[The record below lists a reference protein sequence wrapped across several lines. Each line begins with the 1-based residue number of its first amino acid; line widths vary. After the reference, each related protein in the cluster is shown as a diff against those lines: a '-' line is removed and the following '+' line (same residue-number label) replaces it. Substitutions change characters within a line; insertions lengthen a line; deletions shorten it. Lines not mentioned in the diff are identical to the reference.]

1 MRRETRQGDKL
12 IARWDGS
19 FDIAETL
26 GKGSYRI
33 KKPNGE
39 ILKQRIASTRLK
51 RFHPAEAE
59 ESDDPEK
66 EAQTIKRIKEN
77 DDDDDSLSLIATESC
92 HKAVAFRPITT
103 ATIQSIIQNRQ
114 LAFNRSQ
121 KNILEM
127 IGNKT
132 EVQYL
137 PIETKP
143 QVSDIIKVRG
153 DGNCFFRFLSLNI
166 TGTET
171 NHQVLRKA
179 VVDYM
184 KEHNEDFQKIT
195 CKNPK
200 CGKTGFGPVIS
211 KYRLL
216 LTSCKPTSIRT
227 LKYPVKTQHWHG

>member
-1 MRRETRQGDKL
+1 MNLKKAQEQQKKQYDLKHVGPFYSIGDQVIRKTMRRETRQGDKL
-12 IARWDGS
+12 IARWNGP
-19 FDIAETL
+19 FEIAETL

-66 EAQTIKRIKEN
+66 EAPTIKRMKEN
-77 DDDDDSLSLIATESC
+77 DDDDDSLSLLATESG
-92 HKAVAFRPITT
+92 HKAVFRPITT
-103 ATIQSIIQNRQ
+103 ATIQSITQNRQ
-114 LAFNRSQ
+114 LAFKRLQ

-143 QVSDIIKVRG
+143 QVSDVIKVR
-153 DGNCFFRFLSLNI
+153 DSEE
-166 TGTET
+166 TEIVSSDVFILLELKLT
-171 NHQVLRKA
+171 TRS
-179 VVDYM
+179 
-184 KEHNEDFQKIT
+184 
-195 CKNPK
+195 
-200 CGKTGFGPVIS
+200 CGK
-211 KYRLL
+211 RLW
-216 LTSCKPTSIRT
+216 TT
-227 LKYPVKTQHWHG
+227 